1 MNIYKLVILKSFIIV
16 DINLYTGMFMLQCSK
31 GSLPPDFDG
40 FLT

>member
-1 MNIYKLVILKSFIIV
+1 MNIYKLVILKNFIV